1 MRGRRSGESRRVGRT
16 ERAAAAASGT
26 TALGEGDPEKVLSLY
41 SDDTVLWGTLSP
53 MVRADRAA
61 LKDYFIGAF
70 KELPGLNVTF
80 GDQLIRVYGTTAV
93 NTGYYTLRLRVAL
106 SYPPEV
112 LEPIRRRRPVDGR
125 DGDRPIT
132 KQKHQRLPG
141 RGAGQPKRP

>member
-26 TALGEGDPEKVLSLY
+26 TALGEDDPEKVLSLY

-93 NTGYYTLRLRVAL
+93 NTGYYTLRPRIASLISAR
-106 SYPPEV
+106 SP
-112 LEPIRRRRPVDGR
+112 
-125 DGDRPIT
+125 
-132 KQKHQRLPG
+132 
-141 RGAGQPKRP
+141 